1 MSTSK
6 KFLIT
11 LLALSAIAVAAV
23 GASFSAFTATP
34 VTIASQAFANGS
46 LAMSAS
52 TSAIFT
58 IHDAVVGSS
67 TTGSI
72 TISDIGTIPAN
83 FSLTGSTDSGS
94 DANLASILTMQIYKD
109 VDLTS
114 TPIYSG
120 LVSTFAALPT
130 GGLALGTFQK
140 AGTAGDNHTYYFH
153 VELPSTGSTA
163 GDNALQAK
171 TVSSTFSW
179 NAVQS

>member
-46 LAMSAS
+46 LSMSAN

-58 IHDAVVGSS
+58 IHDAIVGSS

-72 TISDIGTIPAN
+72 KISDTGTIPAD
-83 FSLTGSTDSGS
+83 FSLAGSVDNGS
-94 DANLASILTMQIYKD
+94 DANLAGILTMQIYKD

-120 LVSTFAALPT
+120 LVSAFS
-130 GGLALGTFQK
+130 GLDLGLFQK
-140 AGTAGDNHTYYFH
+140 MGTAGDNHTYYFH
-153 VELPSTGSTA
+153 VELPTTGTTA
-163 GDNALQAK
+163 GDNALQGK